1 MKIVALALLSFLIL
15 LTNGQ
20 VPNYLF
26 QNITLGHNS
35 KFSHIFLPEF
45 ASTSFEP
52 EVTDY
57 TVWVAPYRPIYS
69 LDGSIELC
77 QDAQTKLR
85 NAEPQTFNNSNIPN
99 FCEKYLCSQT
109 KPSFLT
115 QAQNT
120 SLGSFE
126 RKNFEQLHILVNR
139 ICLQC
144 EITIP
149 QNFTNGTCPWVEK
162 NYCLCTSTSQ
172 CIYYKPNFNLCYD
185 WASKVFYHRDDF
197 SHKVLFWLYMV
208 YATIYLL
215 ISSVFLSILN
225 CFCLILPEIFKLF
238 KNFTTTENNWTWK
251 DKVRALF
258 SISNQIKL
266 LITISLTLSFLM
278 CVVDLIFPSF
288 FIKPFIVPLNFGVF
302 FVCFLLITVLWFHII
317 EEMKSFAKRKL
328 SLRNTIF
335 YFVSGVFIIF
345 ICFLELLFYVGYSY
359 IDSFQRKI
367 FIYFVGG
374 WGFFFP
380 LIGIVT
386 PMMISLSAI
395 IIVVRVYLNKTLRE
409 DYGGCCQIFIKLKF
423 SRFMIFID
431 INMLVWALLAINTMF
446 QFIIGKDYISNSWY
460 MVSFPIYSV
469 GISATIFIIMTGM
482 FEFQYF
488 KGMILATLRKCKI
501 IKKSE

>member
-1 MKIVALALLSFLIL
+1 MKIVVLLFLGFL
-15 LTNGQ
+15 KLFVNAQ
-20 VPNYLF
+20 VSNYLF
-26 QNITLGHNS
+26 QNVTLGQNS

-57 TVWVAPYRPIYS
+57 LVWVAPYRPIYS
-69 LDGSIELC
+69 LEGSIELC
-77 QDAQTKLR
+77 QDAEFKLR
-85 NAEPQTFNNSNIPN
+85 NTEPQTFNNSNLPN
-99 FCEKYLCSQT
+99 YCQKYLCSDS
-109 KPSFLT
+109 KPSFLV

-120 SLGSFE
+120 SLGPSE
-126 RKNFEQLHILVNR
+126 RKNFYQLHILVNR

-149 QNFTNGTCPWVEK
+149 QNFTNETCPWVEK
-162 NYCLCTSTSQ
+162 NYCVCTPTSQ
-172 CIYYKPNFNLCYD
+172 CIYYQPYLNLCYD
-185 WASKVFYHRDDF
+185 WASRVFYHRDDF
-197 SHKVLFWLYMV
+197 SHKVLFWTYMI

-225 CFCLILPEIFKLF
+225 CFCLILPEIYKLYV
-238 KNFTTTENNWTWK
+238 NFTSKENNWTWK
-251 DKVRALF
+251 DKLRALF
-258 SISNQIKL
+258 SISNQIKF
-266 LITISLTLSFLM
+266 LITISLTLSLFM

-288 FIKPFIVPLNFGVF
+288 FVKPFIVPLNFGLF
-302 FVCFLLITVLWFHII
+302 FVCFLLITVIWFHII

-335 YFVSGVFIIF
+335 YFVSVVTIIF
-345 ICFLELLFYVGYSY
+345 VCFIEVLFYIGYSY
-359 IDSFQRKI
+359 IDSFERRI
-367 FIYFVGG
+367 FIYLVGG

-380 LIGIVT
+380 LFGFVT

-395 IIVVRVYLNKTLRE
+395 IIVVRVYSNKTLRE
-409 DYGGCCQIFIKLKF
+409 DYGGCCNICVKLKF
-423 SRFMIFID
+423 SRFMFFID

-446 QFIIGKDYISNSWY
+446 QYIIGKDYISNSWY
-460 MVSFPIYSV
+460 MLSFPIYAV